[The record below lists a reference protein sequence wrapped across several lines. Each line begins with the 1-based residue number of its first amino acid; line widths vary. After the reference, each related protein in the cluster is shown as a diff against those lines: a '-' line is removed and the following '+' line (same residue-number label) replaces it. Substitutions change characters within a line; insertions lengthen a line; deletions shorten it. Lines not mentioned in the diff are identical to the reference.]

1 MDSGISL
8 GELGKSIVMKKKEK
22 RCIKE
27 AVKNTKYQGG
37 ISLVL

>member
-8 GELGKSIVMKKKEK
+8 GELGKSIVMN
-22 RCIKE
+22 IKE